1 MNFVHG
7 LTQVIVNPIHKSVVG
22 MSNGIA
28 NSVHGVSIISQ
39 KSAIKSNDIST
50 KLVVNIHKSS
60 EDALKKDWLKISK
73 DNRNIGNDMR
83 KAILNYGK

>member
-7 LTQVIVNPIHKSVVG
+7 LTQILVNPIHQSVVG

-28 NSVHGVSIISQ
+28 SSVHGVSIISR
-39 KSAIKSNDIST
+39 KSAIKSVDIST
-50 KLVVNIHKSS
+50 KIAVNIHKSS
-60 EDALKKDWLKISK
+60 EDALKNDWLKIAK
-73 DNRNIGNDMR
+73 DNKRIGNDMR